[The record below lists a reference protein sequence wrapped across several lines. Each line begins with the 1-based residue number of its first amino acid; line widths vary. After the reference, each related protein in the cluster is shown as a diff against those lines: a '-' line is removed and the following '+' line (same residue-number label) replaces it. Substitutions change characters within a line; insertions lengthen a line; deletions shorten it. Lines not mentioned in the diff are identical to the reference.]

1 MLPSTDPTAPG
12 SVRVLLADD
21 HQLFLEGLRALLGE
35 QPGIVVVGEAAN
47 GRQAVAAARNLE
59 PQIVVMDLSMPG
71 MNGIEATRRI
81 VRELP
86 DVKVIC
92 LSMHSEARF
101 VEAALEAGA
110 AGYLLKDCASD
121 ELLSAVE
128 TVSAGKTYIS
138 PSIAGL
144 VVTALRSRERQST
157 AFTLLTQREREV
169 LQLLAEGHSTKEIAE
184 HLGVSIKTVGTHREH
199 IMQKLDIHSIAG
211 LTKYAI
217 GEGLTS
223 AEPRSLS

>member
-1 MLPSTDPTAPG
+1 MPHSTDVTAPG

-35 QPGIVVVGEAAN
+35 LPGILVVGEAAN
-47 GRQAVAAARNLE
+47 GRQAVAAARTLE

-110 AGYLLKDCASD
+110 AGYLLKDCASE

-128 TVSAGKTYIS
+128 TVSGGKTYIS
-138 PSIAGL
+138 PSIASL
-144 VVTALRSRERQST
+144 VVTALRSRERHST

-169 LQLLAEGHSTKEIAE
+169 LQLLAEGHSTKEIAS

>member
-1 MLPSTDPTAPG
+1 MPPSIEATAPG
-12 SVRVLLADD
+12 TVRVLLADD

-35 QPGIVVVGEAAN
+35 QPGLLVVGEAAN
-47 GRQAVAAARNLE
+47 GRQAVAAARSLE
-59 PQIVVMDLSMPG
+59 PNIVVMDLSMPG

-121 ELLSAVE
+121 ELLAAVE
-128 TVSAGKTYIS
+128 TVSGGKTYIS
-138 PSIAGL
+138 PSIASL

-169 LQLLAEGHSTKEIAE
+169 LQLLAEGHSTKQIAA

-223 AEPRSLS
+223 AVPRNLP